1 MMTRREWGL
10 ASGLSV
16 LAGYVYA
23 TGFLKLSA
31 NFASF
36 MGRNSAHLAFGTANS
51 AILALILLGLIVTF
65 TVGVVIGSLAGHL
78 ARAYRRPAVLALV
91 SALLAAASWLGSVEV
106 TWGSIIALLLSMGVV
121 HAVFEKDERVNN
133 GQDHVE
139 GPQLKPGWL
148 IGISLFGRDWMFWAP
163 KFLLWLCFAVG
174 VVSSV
179 FLYPLLDLG
188 GLWIASVGAVL
199 LALLVLATGATGKMP
214 PSVYHSQY

>member
-36 MGRNSAHLAFGTANS
+36 MGRNSGRLAFGTANS

-163 KFLLWLCFAVG
+163 KLLLWLCFAVG

-199 LALLVLATGATGKMP
+199 LALLVLATGTTGKMP